1 MDRRVFQPRTDSRA
15 ERRRNAIGMAVLI
28 LLAGWL
34 WLVFMQNHAVSRP
47 VSNERSIPAQKAR

>member
-15 ERRRNAIGMAVLI
+15 ERRRNALSLAAIV

-34 WLVFMQNHAVSRP
+34 WLHSVRHPAVVTPPPTRP
-47 VSNERSIPAQKAR
+47 ALKNQ

>member
-15 ERRRNAIGMAVLI
+15 ERRRNALMMAAIV

-34 WLVFMQNHAVSRP
+34 WLLSARNHHPAAVSPVRAVRP
-47 VSNERSIPAQKAR
+47 LSKNQ

>member
-15 ERRRNAIGMAVLI
+15 ERRRNALSMAALI

-34 WLVFMQNHAVSRP
+34 WLLSVRNHPVPPKAQAIARP
-47 VSNERSIPAQKAR
+47 APNSQ

>member
-15 ERRRNAIGMAVLI
+15 ERRRNALSMAALV

-34 WLVFMQNHAVSRP
+34 WLLSVRNHPAAVPPAPAARP
-47 VSNERSIPAQKAR
+47 LPKNQ

>member
-15 ERRRNAIGMAVLI
+15 ERRRNALSMAALI

-34 WLVFMQNHAVSRP
+34 WLLSVRNHPLP
-47 VSNERSIPAQKAR
+47 VRTPAAAHSALKSQ